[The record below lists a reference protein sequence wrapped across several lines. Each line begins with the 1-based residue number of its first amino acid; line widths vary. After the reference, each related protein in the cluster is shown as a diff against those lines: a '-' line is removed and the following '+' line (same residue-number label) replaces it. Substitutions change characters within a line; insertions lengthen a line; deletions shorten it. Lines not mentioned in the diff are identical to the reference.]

1 MEVFNMSH
9 NYVENDELYKEIVA
23 YSKEYKNYKSKI
35 DDGDMNISRPS
46 ISPELGFMI
55 REISENLAKKGNFA
69 GYTWKDDMIQ
79 DGCLACVLYIHNYKP
94 EYPNAFGYVT
104 SICAR
109 AFINHI
115 KKQKKHSL
123 IKDVLANA
131 ELEIAMTLEENN
143 GTIDYQEIRKLLI
156 EDKEHA

>member
-1 MEVFNMSH
+1 MSH

>member
-1 MEVFNMSH
+1 LYEEVVTYSEEFKKYKKIIGEKNGEGW
-9 NYVENDELYKEIVA
+9 ENIK
-23 YSKEYKNYKSKI
+23 
-35 DDGDMNISRPS
+35 RPKL
-46 ISPELGFMI
+46 SPELGSMI
-55 REISENLAKKGNFA
+55 RSISEGLAKKGNFA

-79 DGCLACVLYIHNYKP
+79 DGCLACCLYLHNYNKD
-94 EYPNAFGYVT
+94 YPNAFGYIT

-131 ELEIAMTLEENN
+131 ELEIAMTMEENN
-143 GTIDYQEIRKLLI
+143 GTINYQEIRKLLL
-156 EDKEHA
+156 EDNPHA

>member
-1 MEVFNMSH
+1 MSN

>member
-1 MEVFNMSH
+1 MSH
-9 NYVENDELYKEIVA
+9 NYIDNDELYKQVVV
-23 YSKEYKNYKSKI
+23 YSEEFKRYKSKVS
-35 DDGDMNISRPS
+35 DGDMNISRPA

-79 DGCLACVLYIHNYKP
+79 DGCLACVLYLHNYKP
-94 EYPNAFGYVT
+94 EYPNAFGYIT

-131 ELEIAMTLEENN
+131 ELEIAMTMEENN
-143 GTIDYQEIRKLLI
+143 GTINYQEIRKLLI
-156 EDKEHA
+156 EDEEHA